1 MENNTNS
8 TDAPTAV
15 VDDKKKRS
23 PILSKLMLD
32 EYEDLRLGII
42 DDFYLCGL
50 ADKEHAIIDTP
61 TNPWVKFFG
70 KMHDS
75 THGLFSEYSCPVGPK
90 RCFNCKQKVVQGL
103 LPALRA

>member
-1 MENNTNS
+1 MENNTNI

-23 PILSKLMLD
+23 SILTKLMSD
-32 EYEDLRLGII
+32 ECEDLRLGII

-50 ADKEHAIIDTP
+50 ADKEHAIIDTT

-75 THGLFSEYSCPVGPK
+75 THGRFSECSCPVGPK
-90 RCFNCKQKVVQGL
+90 RHFNCK
-103 LPALRA
+103 